1 MDGYNPWKFFNDNRE
16 LLSSRQSQHCVTVR
30 YEQGR
35 FCGKLIQPPGFDGL
49 QPLRNS
55 GLQLPRTGSFLAK
68 NVGDIINFQPKY
80 PNTHWCRY
88 PGGLWCRILKCHDRI
103 GHLQMVQV
111 IRLCPWV
118 WGPPLVSLG
127 MSTVSQSW
135 EAPVWKQTSWG
146 LESGDSSWNSPDH
159 KHFI

>member
-30 YEQGR
+30 YEQRR

-80 PNTHWCRY
+80 QNTHWCRY
-88 PGGLWCRILKCHDRI
+88 PGGLWCRILKCHDRKPHWALEDDAGKGASPMGMRAALGQSGHVYSVAILRGARVEADLMRI
-103 GHLQMVQV
+103 GEW
-111 IRLCPWV
+111 RLFLKFSRP
-118 WGPPLVSLG
+118 
-127 MSTVSQSW
+127 
-135 EAPVWKQTSWG
+135 
-146 LESGDSSWNSPDH
+146 
-159 KHFI
+159 